1 MGAVMIDP
9 EIQYSLWRFE
19 QSRRD
24 AKLERRRAYLLALNP
39 QPQPDMAPD
48 EVEDSACCELEAAS

>member
-1 MGAVMIDP
+1 MIDP

-24 AKLERRRAYLLALNP
+24 AKLERRRAHLQALNP
-39 QPQPDMAPD
+39 QPQPDVAPD
-48 EVEDSACCELEAAS
+48 DVENSACGELEAAS